1 MKQWQSVKTL
11 VNFAYYTDV
20 LEPVWVLAL
29 ALQKKVD
36 AVNCANSQLKT
47 KSKFCKLEQ
56 KPVELYPSIVY
67 LTWNTFRSEIEPSTY
82 IKPHKKEIVLIC
94 STADDNVA

>member
-47 KSKFCKLEQ
+47 SLSF
-56 KPVELYPSIVY
+56 VS
-67 LTWNTFRSEIEPSTY
+67 
-82 IKPHKKEIVLIC
+82 
-94 STADDNVA
+94 